1 MDESTAPFREDT
13 FVETGA
19 GTDEENTS
27 TDEEDTES
35 NEAATYT
42 LKDANDTR
50 RLHHTINSTSN
61 PTKKMRIPSGDT
73 VTWMISPS
81 IKDNSFL
88 QTSGIQ
94 TSISDS
100 EMKRRQQYMG
110 NWIHL
115 GKYHETMFV

>member
-19 GTDEENTS
+19 GIDEENTS

-42 LKDANDTR
+42 LKNANDTR

-81 IKDNSFL
+81 IKITVPFRHPEFKHLSA
-88 QTSGIQ
+88 IQ
-94 TSISDS
+94 
-100 EMKRRQQYMG
+100 R
-110 NWIHL
+110 
-115 GKYHETMFV
+115 

>member
-19 GTDEENTS
+19 GIDEENTS

-61 PTKKMRIPSGDT
+61 PTKKMRIPSGDNRNLDDQ
-73 VTWMISPS
+73 SKH
-81 IKDNSFL
+81 KDNSSL

>member
-1 MDESTAPFREDT
+1 MDESTAPFR
-13 FVETGA
+13 ETGA

-61 PTKKMRIPSGDT
+61 PTKKMRIPSGDNRNLDDQ
-73 VTWMISPS
+73 SKH
-81 IKDNSFL
+81 KDNSSL

>member
-19 GTDEENTS
+19 GIDEENTS

-61 PTKKMRIPSGDT
+61 PTKKMRIPSGDNRNLDDQ
-73 VTWMISPS
+73 SKH
-81 IKDNSFL
+81 KDNSFL

-94 TSISDS
+94 TSISNS
-100 EMKRRQQYMG
+100 EMKRRQHYMG

>member
-1 MDESTAPFREDT
+1 MDESTAPFR
-13 FVETGA
+13 ETGA

-27 TDEEDTES
+27 TDEEDTDS

-81 IKDNSFL
+81 IKITVSFRHPEFKHL
-88 QTSGIQ
+88 SAIQ
-94 TSISDS
+94 
-100 EMKRRQQYMG
+100 R
-110 NWIHL
+110 
-115 GKYHETMFV
+115 

>member
-61 PTKKMRIPSGDT
+61 PTKKMRIPSGDNRNLDDQ
-73 VTWMISPS
+73 SKH
-81 IKDNSFL
+81 KDNSSL

>member
-1 MDESTAPFREDT
+1 MIPEACTTLST
-13 FVETGA
+13 
-19 GTDEENTS
+19 
-27 TDEEDTES
+27 
-35 NEAATYT
+35 
-42 LKDANDTR
+42 
-50 RLHHTINSTSN
+50 LHKT
-61 PTKKMRIPSGDT
+61 TKQMRKPSGDNRNLDDQ
-73 VTWMISPS
+73 SKH
-81 IKDNSFL
+81 KDNSSL

>member
-19 GTDEENTS
+19 GRDEENTS

-42 LKDANDTR
+42 LKNANDTR

-61 PTKKMRIPSGDT
+61 PTKKMRIPSGDNRNLDDQ
-73 VTWMISPS
+73 SKH
-81 IKDNSFL
+81 KDNSSL

>member
-19 GTDEENTS
+19 GIDEENTS

-50 RLHHTINSTSN
+50 RLHHAIDSTSN

-81 IKDNSFL
+81 IKITVPFRHPEFKHLSA
-88 QTSGIQ
+88 IQ
-94 TSISDS
+94 
-100 EMKRRQQYMG
+100 R
-110 NWIHL
+110 
-115 GKYHETMFV
+115 